1 MGAGNRALQGKSG
14 RNQFDV
20 SDEEINAARIRHAD
34 VGVEVKVDES
44 LLGEFAVCEWFGE
57 LPSGIVAHHIPA
69 QQWPEVKAKLDE
81 RSQAYKWCALVAG
94 APLNAENGAD
104 W

>member
-1 MGAGNRALQGKSG
+1 MGAGNRVLQGKSG

-20 SDEEINAARIRHAD
+20 SDEEINAARLRHAD

-57 LPSGIVAHHIPA
+57 LPSGVVAHLIPA
-69 QQWPEVKAKLDE
+69 QQWTDVKTQLD
-81 RSQAYKWCALVAG
+81 
-94 APLNAENGAD
+94 
-104 W
+104 